1 MAEKKFL
8 LRLDHD
14 LYEQVTAKA
23 KSENRSINNYIVHLL
38 QESTKQETF
47 ENRQIV
53 GQTIKGSEILTESG
67 LVSVH
72 GIYYRYILNNG
83 QAVDVQDDYTIIE
96 ANGSILTLEPI
107 K

>member
-53 GQTIKGSEILTESG
+53 GQTTKGSEILTESG

-72 GIYYRYILNNG
+72 GIYYRYILNFHT
-83 QAVDVQDDYTIIE
+83 TI
-96 ANGSILTLEPI
+96 
-107 K
+107 